1 MCLAP
6 DSGRRPNVPGT
17 RLWLASKCAWH
28 RTLVRVQMCL
38 APDSG
43 SRPNVP
49 GTRLWLASK
58 CAWHQTLVVPGTR
71 LWSASKCAWHQTL
84 VGCNRPRATSCDF
97 PRMCAKCFAL
107 ARSWCSVRTY
117 PAGELRSDNTVRQV
131 KRAASMPQ
139 ASMQRSRRER
149 TGNQLAAC
157 GRRGFCGG
165 RACALH
171 MLSMALIPFP
181 LGFGIDA

>member
-1 MCLAP
+1 
-6 DSGRRPNVPGT
+6 
-17 RLWLASKCAWH
+17 
-28 RTLVRVQMCL
+28 MCL

-49 GTRLWLASK
+49 GTRLWFASK
-58 CAWHQTLVVPGTR
+58 CPWHQTLVGVQMCLAPDSGWRPNVPGTG
-71 LWSASKCAWHQTL
+71 LWSAAKCAWHQTL